1 MKNFKANYMEENG
14 TAKKTLSRKE
24 YDEQMKLKFAAM
36 EDEKHE
42 QLSEKAKEEF
52 ANKSDEEKQKTMNEI
67 IGEDNVEKKPLTY
80 ELMKAVEERR
90 DLTFYV
96 VSSTGLNTADKQ
108 KVIKG
113 ADGKAEKITIAKDEP
128 TLFKAESYTF
138 DKEKDAYVPKESA
151 AWFIEASQDVVQ
163 RALDNADKYD
173 VFANADFDK
182 DAYLSGKD
190 VMSKEDAKAK
200 IAEFFEKQEGLTI
213 AYGAFHDNVLRGND
227 FPIPKESLDL
237 NRVMVEQG
245 KYGTASLGGCVNQI
259 IGAQNENKLAL
270 ASSTEKLIADIV
282 CVMKLASEKEKDVKF
297 LIDEK
302 NVDKFSDKDRE
313 TLFAA
318 DEKLRPEIMP
328 RPRRERTP
336 EQNERLQ
343 RRLRNGRT
351 EADREESGM
360 PRGFVRREPRREE
373 AEPARGFVRRQ
384 PKIEENI
391 ETKEAPA
398 HRGFVRR
405 EPPKTAEVKSEE
417 KETVKKDVVLPSEPV
432 NKERPVAKQVVSADT
447 ASLRDIQDDLND
459 FFSDQD
465 EKNKD
470 TKEEFVKQQADQS
483 NEQQK
488 TVLEKQQI
496 EFVKQQADQSNERQK
511 AVLEKQQI
519 EAQKAEVQRAAQQKA
534 EEQEVLEEK
543 RTEEERRVAEEQ
555 QKDPITAVMEG
566 VSMAALVKAV
576 MEQNKL
582 LQERNEL
589 SMKSN
594 EIEEQKIAEMQKQ
607 SELMEQQALYMKKLT
622 TLMDNLTKLYSI
634 KDVEQ
639 LRVEPDR
646 PKETEIPERRRMPS
660 RRVVAEDRDAQTG
673 VRGKLDQ
680 VFKGV
685 ENPEAED
692 MNVEAPKPNLR
703 GRIKDDDDIGKP

>member
-128 TLFKAESYTF
+128 TLFKAESYIF

-213 AYGAFHDNVLRGND
+213 AYGAFHDNILRGND

-351 EADREESGM
+351 EVDREESGM

-384 PKIEENI
+384 PKVEENV

-405 EPPKTAEVKSEE
+405 EPPKTAEVKAEE

-432 NKERPVAKQVVSADT
+432 NKERPVVKQVVSADT
-447 ASLRDIQDDLND
+447 ASLQDIQDDLND

-470 TKEEFVKQQADQS
+470 TKEESAKQQADQS
-483 NEQQK
+483 NEQ
-488 TVLEKQQI
+488 
-496 EFVKQQADQSNERQK
+496 QK

-534 EEQEVLEEK
+534 EEQKVLEEK
-543 RTEEERRVAEEQ
+543 RAEEERRAAKEQ
-555 QKDPITAVMEG
+555 QKDPIAAVMEG
-566 VSMAALVKAV
+566 ASMAALVKAV

-622 TLMDNLTKLYSI
+622 ALMDNLTKLYSI